1 MGTVGY
7 ASGKSSGG
15 PPQSKTRGVSRRFA
29 YSAKRHGVRQ
39 PSGALQTDEMSAR
52 FPHDLLSAN
61 DNMNCPVKQIS
72 VPTGTAQCAWLG
84 ALFFLVFNPN
94 SRLAAQ
100 TNLVVAA
107 DVHFVTTISDF
118 RAALVN
124 YPTRP
129 VHTCQQPVGSPRFYF
144 YAKQKITTRERF
156 VRSGAPQVSGERDCP
171 S

>member
-1 MGTVGY
+1 
-7 ASGKSSGG
+7 
-15 PPQSKTRGVSRRFA
+15 
-29 YSAKRHGVRQ
+29 
-39 PSGALQTDEMSAR
+39 MSAR

-100 TNLVVAA
+100 TNLVVAD